1 MAVQGVRR
9 LLSDRGHWR
18 IDSSRAWAGL
28 LGRRHAAS
36 GGGNRPQNRTIGL
49 SAGTARAAGVGAIV
63 PAARESASA
72 HAARVTASATAATSL
87 IPAISAV
94 HVVIIT
100 AAKQRTAVGAGVEER
115 LVCEMGRV
123 YGGCESRREVEV
135 RLSTVKVESI
145 KFDNS
150 DFVC

>member
-1 MAVQGVRR
+1 MTIQRVRR

-18 IDSSRAWAGL
+18 IHSSRAWDSL

-49 SAGTARAAGVGAIV
+49 SAGTVRAAGVGAVV
-63 PAARESASA
+63 P
-72 HAARVTASATAATSL
+72 AARVTASATAATSL

-94 HVVIIT
+94 HAIII
-100 AAKQRTAVGAGVEER
+100 AAAERRTVVGAGVEKR